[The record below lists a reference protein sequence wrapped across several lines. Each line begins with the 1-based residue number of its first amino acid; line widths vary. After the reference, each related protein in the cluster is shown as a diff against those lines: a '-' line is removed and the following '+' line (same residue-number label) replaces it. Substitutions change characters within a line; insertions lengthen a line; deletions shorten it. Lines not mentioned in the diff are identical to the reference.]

1 MKGILITL
9 TALYLIASCGSD
21 DPHAIPYDEFG
32 SNAPAKSWQMTEEK
46 RKGLHCLSSW
56 DGSNRSVVTNVKY
69 KMKDPKSFD
78 HISTSITP
86 VSNGQHTVIM
96 SYRGRNGFGGMV
108 VETEYT
114 TVSNSSCS

>member
-21 DPHAIPYDEFG
+21 DPHAITYDEFG

-46 RKGLHCLSSW
+46 RKGLHCTSAW
-56 DGSNRSVVTNVKY
+56 DGSIRSVVRNVKY
-69 KMKDPKSFD
+69 RMKDPKSFE
-78 HISTSITP
+78 HIETRIAP
-86 VSNGQHTVIM
+86 VSNGQHTAVM
-96 SYRGRNGFGGMV
+96 TYRGRNGFGGMV